1 MPTYKTET
9 TKSWLKRGRG
19 GQPDREKKVFYN
31 LPTGSGDFVSN
42 TTLQVPKCGS
52 TTVGGVLKGL
62 SRRNNFSIRFST
74 NYRGYFLPLS
84 PWNPPDKSSKHAT
97 CNGKTSQVV
106 SPNEQEWLVK
116 KLTSLGKNRPVIY
129 VRHFLT
135 LVRDAYILPE
145 KDPNMIIEQDIV
157 WQREHNFEWIN
168 FVREPV
174 SRLVS

>member
-1 MPTYKTET
+1 M
-9 TKSWLKRGRG
+9 
-19 GQPDREKKVFYN
+19 
-31 LPTGSGDFVSN
+31 
-42 TTLQVPKCGS
+42 
-52 TTVGGVLKGL
+52 
-62 SRRNNFSIRFST
+62 
-74 NYRGYFLPLS
+74 
-84 PWNPPDKSSKHAT
+84 
-97 CNGKTSQVV
+97 V

-145 KDPNMIIEQDIV
+145 KNPDLIIKQDIV